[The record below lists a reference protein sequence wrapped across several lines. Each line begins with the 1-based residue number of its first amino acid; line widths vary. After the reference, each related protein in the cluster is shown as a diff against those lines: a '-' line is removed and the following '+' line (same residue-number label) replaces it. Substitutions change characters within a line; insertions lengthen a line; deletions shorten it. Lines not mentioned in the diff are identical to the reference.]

1 MLDAQITSPSA
12 IVASLLNSFVSD
24 DPRTLK
30 IATALQEL
38 VERQSFD
45 ANGRLK
51 GPRLDVSAVARQ
63 AKISRTLVSHEG
75 CELSSARELI
85 LDVLKLLSQ
94 YSLQVECDY
103 LREEVKRLKVRL
115 DRQDS
120 ILANRVVAFH
130 KAKTKVEPTP
140 KKRYSAADVRNAV
153 EIVPMNEL

>member
-1 MLDAQITSPSA
+1 MDAQITSPLG

-24 DPRTLK
+24 DPRALK
-30 IATALQEL
+30 VSAALQEL

-45 ANGRLK
+45 ANGRLN
-51 GPRLDVSAVARQ
+51 GPRLDISAVARQ
-63 AKISRTLVSHEG
+63 AKISRALVSHDG

-85 LDVLKLLSQ
+85 LDVLKLMSEF
-94 YSLQVECDY
+94 SLQVQCDY

-153 EIVPMNEL
+153 GIVPMNEL